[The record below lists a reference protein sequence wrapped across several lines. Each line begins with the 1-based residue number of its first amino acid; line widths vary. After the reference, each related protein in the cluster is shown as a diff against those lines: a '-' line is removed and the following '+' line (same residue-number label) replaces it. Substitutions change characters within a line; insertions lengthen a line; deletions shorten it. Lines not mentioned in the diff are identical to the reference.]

1 MNISNMQTQA
11 LQADKKVVIIAEGRA
26 KGATTALYLK
36 AITSKGHSMF
46 CGSYLKPSHMS
57 DGFRKAL
64 ADLDIEYIMKRDFV
78 GEKISWDN
86 GLCSILFVHPSKLLT
101 TLQLRPNV
109 SRVLVDNVD
118 LLHKNDPSA
127 LEYLWNTFNRYEQ
140 TVFTTNPFH
149 CGWRNP
155 NYVKGVV
162 ERDEFGYVV
171 YTGKSWDYSLVD
183 WKGVEARSEP
193 CSITSI
199 TSKAFIED
207 YHHHVLVINNPKEVN
222 HYCNVY
228 KDLVG
233 KDLSWYEGMLLREEW
248 VYGD

>member
-11 LQADKKVVIIAEGRA
+11 IQADKKVVIISEGRS

-36 AITSKGHSMF
+36 AITSKGHSLF

-57 DGFRKAL
+57 DGFRKVL
-64 ADLDIEYIMKRDFV
+64 KSLDIEYTMKRDFV
-78 GEKISWDN
+78 GENISWEN
-86 GLCSILFVHPSKLLT
+86 GLYSILFVHPSKLLT

-127 LEYLWNTFNRYEQ
+127 LEYLLNTFNLYDQ
-140 TVFTTNPFH
+140 VVFTTNPFH

-155 NYVKGVV
+155 NYVNGVV
-162 ERDEFGYVV
+162 ERDDLGNIV
-171 YTGKSWDYSLVD
+171 YTDKSWDYPLVD
-183 WKGVEARSEP
+183 WKGVGARSEP
-193 CSITSI
+193 YSVT
-199 TSKAFIED
+199 TKAFIKD

-228 KDLVG
+228 KGLQG
-233 KDLSWYEGMLLREEW
+233 KSLSWYEGMMLKGSW
-248 VYGD
+248 VYE

>member
-1 MNISNMQTQA
+1 MNVSNMQKQV
-11 LQADKKVVIIAEGRA
+11 LKADKKVVIISEGRA
-26 KGATTALYLK
+26 KGATTSLYLK
-36 AITSKGHSMF
+36 AITSKGHSLF

-57 DGFRKAL
+57 EGFRKVL
-64 ADLDIEYIMKRDFV
+64 ADLGIEYNMKRDFV

-86 GLCSILFVHPSKLLT
+86 GSRSVLFVYPSKLLT

-109 SRVLVDNVD
+109 NRVLVDNVD
-118 LLHKNDPSA
+118 LLHKSEPSA
-127 LEYLWNTFNRYEQ
+127 LEYLLNTFDRYEQ

-155 NYVKGVV
+155 NYVNGVV
-162 ERDEFGYVV
+162 ERDKLGSVV

-193 CSITSI
+193 YSLA
-199 TSKAFIED
+199 SKAFIED
-207 YHHHVLVINNPKEVN
+207 YHNYVQVINNPQEVN

-228 KDLVG
+228 KDLQG
-233 KDLSWYEGMLLREEW
+233 KDLSWYEGMMLREEW

>member
-11 LQADKKVVIIAEGRA
+11 IQADKKVVIIAEGRA
-26 KGATTALYLK
+26 KGATVSLYLK
-36 AITSKGHSMF
+36 AITSKGHSLF

-57 DGFRKAL
+57 NGFRKVL
-64 ADLDIEYIMKRDFV
+64 KSLDIEHTMKRDFV
-78 GEKISWDN
+78 GEKISWCN
-86 GLCSILFVHPSKLLT
+86 GLCSVLFVHPSKLLT

-109 SRVLVDNVD
+109 NRVLVDNVD

-127 LEYLWNTFNRYEQ
+127 LEYLLNTFNRYEQ

-155 NYVKGVV
+155 NYVNGVV
-162 ERDEFGYVV
+162 ERDELGYAV
-171 YTGKSWDYSLVD
+171 YMDKSWDYSLVD

-193 CSITSI
+193 CAI
-199 TSKAFIED
+199 TSKAFIKD
-207 YHHHVLVINNPKEVN
+207 YNNYVQVINNPQEVN

-233 KDLSWYEGMLLREEW
+233 KNLSWYEGMMLKGSW
-248 VYGD
+248 IYGD